1 MRSLK
6 KQEFNKINSLNEGN
20 DKALLQIE
28 RFVLLK
34 RFSLLYF
41 LIQYFQWNQLFFLK
55 IQVIS
60 CIHYCAGKTKSNC
73 GKFNK
78 CLSLYFGLK
87 SVVAFLQLSRY
98 V

>member
-41 LIQYFQWNQLFFLK
+41 LIQYFQWKACCFFLK
-55 IQVIS
+55 FKLFHAFIIAQ
-60 CIHYCAGKTKSNC
+60 GKLKVTVV
-73 GKFNK
+73 
-78 CLSLYFGLK
+78 SLTSAYLYT
-87 SVVAFLQLSRY
+87 LD
-98 V
+98 